1 MGFSGGSVVKSL
13 SANAGDLDLISG
25 SGRSPG
31 GGDGNPPQYSCLE
44 NSMDRGAWWATSR
57 GVAKSE
63 TRLSEEDNTTRIS
76 TTAVAKIELLSRVI
90 TVYLR
95 RVTPGLENSS
105 FLKAPSMQAA
115 LGRFSKRRHP
125 PSPSELGSTLG
136 KLAAG
141 VLPVFRADGNNST
154 GLFPDIC
161 FTMLC
166 PFRL

>member
-1 MGFSGGSVVKSL
+1 MGFSGGSVVKNL
-13 SANAGDLDLISG
+13 SANAGDSDLISG

-44 NSMDRGAWWATSR
+44 NSMDRGAWWATIW
-57 GVAKSE
+57 GVAKSQ

-76 TTAVAKIELLSRVI
+76 TTAIARIELLSRVI
-90 TVYLR
+90 TGYLQ
-95 RVTPGLENSS
+95 RVIPGLENSS
-105 FLKAPSMQAA
+105 FLKAPSMEP
-115 LGRFSKRRHP
+115 LGWFSKCRHP

-136 KLAAG
+136 KLAAE

-161 FTMLC
+161 FTRLC